1 MELDYNNL
9 PETTCPKVDCRKG
22 SKCCKAFSYYSIPAS
37 MGDDSEGSEVAPKN
51 GAYCDALV
59 KYENGGAIYLYSK
72 EGIPVMLTNG
82 TETGLFIPHLEI
94 DEATATAIL
103 SWTNNVGRE
112 NPEPINIMGKKG
124 DQGEKGE
131 KGDPGTAIAI
141 KGEKP
146 TPADLPT
153 DAEEGDAWLVQGDLY
168 VWTGTAW
175 QNVGNIQGPQGEV
188 GPHFTPHLTVDT
200 ENDEVILSWTNDG
213 GLDNPDPVNI
223 KGKEGT
229 NANAKVLF
237 SRIPLTTELG
247 QTTTLLI
254 SNLDQADRGDISAP
268 ETEIYDAYGTLGVV
282 VEFNELTD
290 TMLVKTVT
298 KSPEERQGV
307 RLGTVDTPA
316 QLPINYTQSEALGWQ
331 DPVRGDYAYV
341 RSDPDHGDFMAE
353 YLVDNVAGDGTIS
366 WVFSHSINAGDYQL
380 KSSLADAGMILT
392 GGNPEGTFGQPIDPG
407 TLQLRNTDAMEGML
421 LVGGTGNNF
430 GTPIDPEDL
439 RVEEITATEV
449 ATLWANRPY

>member
-1 MELDYNNL
+1 MNYDDLKKME
-9 PETTCPKVDCRKG
+9 CPKVDCRTECPKIWD
-22 SKCCKAFSYYSIPAS
+22 YYLIPANL
-37 MGDDSEGSEVAPKN
+37 GDDSPDSEMAPKN
-51 GAYCDALV
+51 GMYCNAMV
-59 KYENGGAIYLYSK
+59 KYENGGAIYLYSS
-72 EGIPVMLTNG
+72 EGVPVKLSDG
-82 TETGLFIPHLEI
+82 TETGLFIPKIEV
-94 DEATATAIL
+94 DATAATAIL

-124 DQGEKGE
+124 DQGDQGE

-141 KGEKP
+141 KGEKA

-175 QNVGNIQGPQGEV
+175 QNVGNIQGPRGEV
-188 GPHFTPHLTVDT
+188 GPHFTPHLTVIP

-213 GLDNPDPVNI
+213 GLENPDPVNI

-282 VEFNELTD
+282 IEFNEATD

-316 QLPINYTQSEALGWQ
+316 QLPLNYTQAEALGWQ
-331 DPVRGDYAYV
+331 DPVKGDYAYV
-341 RSDPDHGDFMAE
+341 RDDPDHGDFMAE
-353 YLVDNVAGDGTIS
+353 YLVDNVDGAGNIS
-366 WVFSHSINAGDYQL
+366 WTYSHSINAGDYQL
-380 KSSLADAGMILT
+380 KSSLADVGMILT
-392 GGNPEGTFGQPIDPG
+392 GGNPEGTFGTSIDPG
-407 TLQLRNTDAMEGML
+407 TLQQRNTDEMEGML
-421 LVGGTGNNF
+421 LVGGTGNTF
-430 GTPIDPEDL
+430 GTPIDPDTL
-439 RVEEITATEV
+439 TVEEITTAEV
-449 ATLWANRPY
+449 TTLWANRPY